1 MQKHAHRSSTST
13 TVDLVSLDS
22 GSNSTTRM
30 SDGGSGGKLEDPPS
44 PMDNGPRNASG
55 AQPAAFQERAG
66 EGGALRPL
74 EGWRLGGVTT
84 A

>member
-1 MQKHAHRSSTST
+1 MPGHRASTST
-13 TVDLVSLDS
+13 TMDLVSLDS

-30 SDGGSGGKLEDPPS
+30 SDGGKVEEAARGDSSQRSNTGD
-44 PMDNGPRNASG
+44 D
-55 AQPAAFQERAG
+55 AQRHFETG
-66 EGGALRPL
+66 EADAMRPL